1 MELNELNTLGLTK
14 GEIKIYTAALST
26 GNSSIN
32 QIHEKTGL
40 ERRGIYDIIN
50 KLIEKGLI
58 SYTEEKRKK
67 TYQVAPINKLKSKIE
82 EKQKELDSLKQKM
95 PEIEQTFIS
104 AKPQTRF
111 EILKGK
117 EGIKTIFEDML
128 KHKNIYIIG
137 GGFYLVK
144 ELPHFWPQYNERRI
158 KAKCVWHNLV
168 INELKKDIPETK
180 LVNYK
185 ILPKE
190 FSGNPIAIIIYDNKV
205 VKLCWLE
212 EKFAILIEN
221 KQVAENY
228 KKYHKYLWN
237 KIAEKK

>member
-1 MELNELNTLGLTK
+1 MDLTELTTLGLTK
-14 GEIKIYTAALST
+14 GEIKVYSAVLTT

-58 SYTEEKRKK
+58 SYTEANKKK
-67 TYQVAPINKLKSKIE
+67 TYQVTPISKLKNQIE
-82 EKQKELDSLKQKM
+82 EKQKELNLLKNKIPKIEETISL
-95 PEIEQTFIS
+95 
-104 AKPQTRF
+104 AKPNTKF
-111 EILKGK
+111 EIFKGK

-144 ELPHFWPQYNERRI
+144 ELPHYWPQYNERRI
-158 KAKCVWHNLV
+158 KAKCTWHNLV
-168 INELKKDIPETK
+168 INELRNNIPETK
-180 LVNYK
+180 LVKYK
-185 ILPKE
+185 TLPKE

-212 EKFAILIEN
+212 EQFAILIEN
-221 KQVAENY
+221 KQIAENY
-228 KKYHKYLWN
+228 KKYHKYLWE
-237 KIAEKK
+237 KVAEK

>member
-1 MELNELNTLGLTK
+1 MELKELHTLGLTN
-14 GEIKIYTAALST
+14 GEIKVYSAVLTT

-58 SYTEEKRKK
+58 SYTEERKKK
-67 TYQVAPINKLKSKIE
+67 TYQTIPINKLKTQIQ
-82 EKQKELDSLKQKM
+82 EKQEELNSLKHKL
-95 PEIEQTFIS
+95 PEIEKTFLS
-104 AKPQTRF
+104 AKPKTRF
-111 EILKGK
+111 EIFRGK

-128 KHKNIYIIG
+128 KQKNIYIIG

-158 KAKCVWHNLV
+158 KAKCKWHNLV
-168 INELKKDIPETK
+168 INELKNKIPETK

-185 ILPKE
+185 ILPEE
-190 FSGNPIAIIIYDNKV
+190 FSGNSIAIIIYENKV
-205 VKLCWLE
+205 VQLSWLE

-221 KQVAENY
+221 KQIAENY
-228 KKYHKYLWN
+228 KKYHKYLWE
-237 KIAEKK
+237 KVAEK